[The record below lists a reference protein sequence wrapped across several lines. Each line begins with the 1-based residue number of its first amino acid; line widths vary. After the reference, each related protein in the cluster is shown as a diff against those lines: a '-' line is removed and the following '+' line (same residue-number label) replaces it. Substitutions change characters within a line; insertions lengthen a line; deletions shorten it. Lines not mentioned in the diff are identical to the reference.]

1 MRRLRKIIEME
12 AEGFPITKASPAPEI
27 GPGICPEIGRMT
39 SPRISPQIGA
49 QIGAGGEPRIGRG
62 RDAQLG
68 PRGAGPRPRLARV
81 SGMSF
86 HGGFQPQEV
95 LAPFLAGGIPMPP
108 VIPWTW
114 VKGQPLRLPPHM
126 ARTTPRTTTPRYA
139 AGTGVGTLPRP
150 RKSRLRLYAGE
161 WSPEWSSPLA
171 VAKSTVKRICSMS
184 EDSEFPSSS
193 DDDNC
198 VGPGGDDSSEGISSS
213 SGGGS
218 GSGSSSEDSDSSDDS
233 EDSDSSDDSDSSQ
246 DNDSSMDN
254 CNSDNGSSDGYDSEY
269 DDDDHDSD
277 ESSDDE
283 SQYCAKSSKPGISSE
298 RKRKRKKQIEER
310 SKKRAREAE
319 ETNGSDSNARVVKR
333 KVHAAPSKMRKCS
346 GKGGC
351 GCEKPLAD
359 FHRNGKRSDGSQMYH
374 ALCKKCYNS
383 KHNSRKAP
391 SKTFVS

>member
-1 MRRLRKIIEME
+1 ME
-12 AEGFPITKASPAPEI
+12 AEGFPITKSSPAPEI
-27 GPGICPEIGRMT
+27 GPGIGPEIGPEIGRMN
-39 SPRISPQIGA
+39 SPGISPQIGA

-68 PRGAGPRPRLARV
+68 PRVAGPRPRLARV
-81 SGMSF
+81 PEMSF

-198 VGPGGDDSSEGISSS
+198 VESGGYDSSEGISSS
-213 SGGGS
+213 GGGGS
-218 GSGSSSEDSDSSDDS
+218 GSGSSSEDSESND
-233 EDSDSSDDSDSSQ
+233 
-246 DNDSSMDN
+246 DSSMDN
-254 CNSDNGSSDGYDSEY
+254 DSSDNGNSDGYDSEY
-269 DDDDHDSD
+269 DDDDDDSD

-283 SQYCAKSSKPGISSE
+283 SQYYAKSSKHGISSE
-298 RKRKRKKQIEER
+298 RKRKRMKQIEER
-310 SKKRAREAE
+310 SKKRAREGE
-319 ETNGSDSNARVVKR
+319 ETNGSDSDARAVKR
-333 KVHAAPSKMRKCS
+333 KVHAAPSKTKICS

-351 GCEKPLAD
+351 GCKN
-359 FHRNGKRSDGSQMYH
+359 H
-374 ALCKKCYNS
+374 
-383 KHNSRKAP
+383 
-391 SKTFVS
+391 